1 MLWLRPLYPE
11 VRDWDELK
19 QVSGLQPG
27 HFDLDLPMLRLWIDG
42 AKVVPDL
49 LEILCHIGT
58 AQSLDRNIG
67 PIWRIPGDNP
77 YFMEALCV
85 LDHLICQQ
93 PTSDQHHMMISLICQ
108 DLELEPSP
116 DFADYFN
123 TERLQ
128 AITELEDP
136 CLRLFTSALAGLSNT
151 IYHVSFI
158 DFLTPRNKLWT
169 RIAEYLLFRYRSTTS
184 SAMLQLKASIWPK
197 FTITNDDLILR
208 ASRDPELLAQLE
220 RVFSYATACPQHLDS
235 PGHLLLHMFNPVVL
249 CEFSSDIVLLS
260 GIPLKGRNLHV
271 LLTLLVFPDA
281 LDPLHFKIIT
291 QYFDIQCRNQLSHI
305 AIMAKGSQS
314 GFLSLLWD
322 LSTKV
327 LRTRCSPEHLATFL
341 TCINQAMNLSSDSR
355 ATYIMRPLAGRVLH
369 MLDAMLSD
377 NDYDPIEQDIISKES
392 NRVWK
397 LMMNELASRTVFGG
411 CNSRI
416 LVCAHSR
423 NCDSPGVGWLLAYV
437 E

>member
-208 ASRDPELLAQLE
+208 ASRDPELL
-220 RVFSYATACPQHLDS
+220 
-235 PGHLLLHMFNPVVL
+235 
-249 CEFSSDIVLLS
+249 
-260 GIPLKGRNLHV
+260 
-271 LLTLLVFPDA
+271 
-281 LDPLHFKIIT
+281 
-291 QYFDIQCRNQLSHI
+291 CRNQLSHI

-416 LVCAHSR
+416 LHRFNVIDFKETTL
-423 NCDSPGVGWLLAYV
+423 NPG
-437 E
+437 